1 MLSFLHTSLPDLIQT
16 IGYVGVFIV
25 VFCESGMPFGFL
37 FPGESFL
44 FTAGF
49 LASQGTLS
57 IGLLCITVS
66 IAAIL
71 GDSAGYW
78 LGKKFG
84 PALFTKD
91 DSFFFKKEHVTRTHD
106 FYEKYGSRA
115 IILARFVPV
124 IRSFVP
130 ILAGVGKMR
139 YRTFVSYNVIGA
151 LAWGTG
157 VPLIGYYLGRSV
169 PNAEQYLLPII
180 LVIIVLSFA
189 PIVFELVQHH
199 LRSKKK

>member
-1 MLSFLHTSLPDLIQT
+1 
-16 IGYVGVFIV
+16 
-25 VFCESGMPFGFL
+25 
-37 FPGESFL
+37 
-44 FTAGF
+44 
-49 LASQGTLS
+49 
-57 IGLLCITVS
+57 VS